1 MQKSV
6 EEVLKEVHKEV
17 KTSNENTINKHFRGM
32 LQLQLCD
39 FIIKGEQKGKG
50 LDNFPLKED
59 ISFYHKIIYH
69 GT

>member
-32 LQLQLCD
+32 LQL
-39 FIIKGEQKGKG
+39 
-50 LDNFPLKED
+50 
-59 ISFYHKIIYH
+59 
-69 GT
+69 